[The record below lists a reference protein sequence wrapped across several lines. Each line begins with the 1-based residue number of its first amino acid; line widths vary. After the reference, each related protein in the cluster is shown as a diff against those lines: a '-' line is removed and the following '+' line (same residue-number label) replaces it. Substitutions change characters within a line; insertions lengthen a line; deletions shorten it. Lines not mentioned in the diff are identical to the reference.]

1 MRNILKRLWRE
12 ETGQD
17 LVEYALVAA
26 LLALASVATFNNVAT
41 LLLTAFSDSVTKL
54 SSPT

>member
-1 MRNILKRLWRE
+1 MRDVLTRLWRD

>member
-1 MRNILKRLWRE
+1 MRITLQRLWRE

-54 SSPT
+54 SAPT

>member
-12 ETGQD
+12 EMGQD

>member
-1 MRNILKRLWRE
+1 LWRD

-26 LLALASVATFNNVAT
+26 LLALASVATFNDVAT

>member
-1 MRNILKRLWRE
+1 MRNILKRLWRD

-26 LLALASVATFNNVAT
+26 LLALASVATFNDVAT

>member
-1 MRNILKRLWRE
+1 MRNILNRLWLD